1 MRYFLE
7 VAYKGTLYSGFQ
19 AQKNARTIQG
29 EIEKAFQTFFH
40 LPAPCHGELVEPGE
54 GMDQKDAPK
63 EVPRTFGGL
72 SLTGSSR
79 TDAGV
84 HALQNFFHFDWEAQ
98 FQQKWI
104 YNLNAILPGDIVI
117 KNVIAVADNA
127 HCRFDALS
135 RTYHYHI
142 YQYKDPFIAD
152 RAYFYPYAMNVEKL
166 NEAAAVILTYTDF
179 TSFSK
184 RNTQVKTF
192 NCSILQSEWVQK
204 DNQLVYIVSA
214 NRFLRGMVR
223 ALTATMLKVGRG
235 IVSLEEFHTVIQS
248 KDCRKA
254 FFDTPAHGLT
264 LVNVQY

>member
-7 VAYKGTLYSGFQ
+7 VAYKGTHYSGFQ
-19 AQKNARTIQG
+19 MQKNALTIQG
-29 EIEKAFQTFFH
+29 EIEKAFQVFFQ
-40 LPAPCHGELVEPGE
+40 LPSPSGE
-54 GMDQKDAPK
+54 GLVQKDS
-63 EVPRTFGGL
+63 FGGVR
-72 SLTGSSR
+72 LTGSSR

-84 HALQNFFHFDWEAQ
+84 HALQNFFHFDWEEA

-117 KNVIAVADNA
+117 KNVIAVADDA

-142 YQYKDPFIAD
+142 YQYKNPFIAD
-152 RAYFYPYAMNVEKL
+152 RAYFYPYTLDIGKL
-166 NEAAAVILTYTDF
+166 NQAAAAIKSYTDF

-192 NCSILQSEWVQK
+192 NCTILQSEWVQR
-204 DNQLVYIVSA
+204 DDQLIYIVSA

-235 IVSLEEFHTVIQS
+235 IISLEDFHTIIRV
-248 KDCRKA
+248 KDCGKA

-264 LVNVQY
+264 LIEVAFNKAE

>member
-7 VAYKGTLYSGFQ
+7 VAYKGTRYSGFQ

-29 EIEKAFQTFFH
+29 EIEKAFRVFFKELPH
-40 LPAPCHGELVEPGE
+40 LGGEDGK
-54 GMDQKDAPK
+54 G
-63 EVPRTFGGL
+63 F
-72 SLTGSSR
+72 TGSSR

-84 HALQNFFHFDWEAQ
+84 HALQNFFHFDWEEQ

-117 KNVIAVADNA
+117 KNVITVAGDA

-152 RAYFYPYAMNVEKL
+152 RAYFYPYTMDVEKL
-166 NEAAAVILTYTDF
+166 NQAAAVIQAYTDF

-184 RNTQVKTF
+184 KNTQVKTF
-192 NCSILQSEWVQK
+192 NCTILQSEWMQREG
-204 DNQLVYIVSA
+204 QLIYVVSA

-235 IVSLEEFHTVIQS
+235 ILSVEDLHTIIQS
-248 KDCRKA
+248 KDCSKA

-264 LVNVQY
+264 LVEVTY